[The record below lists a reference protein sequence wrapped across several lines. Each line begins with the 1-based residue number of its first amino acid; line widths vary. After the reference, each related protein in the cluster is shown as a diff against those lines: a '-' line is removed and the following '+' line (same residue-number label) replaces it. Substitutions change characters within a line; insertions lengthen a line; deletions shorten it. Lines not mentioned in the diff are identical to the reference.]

1 MTRIWKTLLSNHS
14 LMDKSR
20 SLILETPMQVTKER

>member
-1 MTRIWKTLLSNHS
+1 MTRIWKMQLNSHS

-20 SLILETPMQVTKER
+20 LLILETPMQVTKGK